1 MMSFLLDPVG
11 FCGLSSETWM
21 SCGSILEFLDRSL
34 LRVPWALGFLKKGF
48 AFGTR
53 TLRASEGIVAALTA
67 PAGNADLHQGMILVD
82 C

>member
-1 MMSFLLDPVG
+1 MMSFLRDPVG
-11 FCGLSSETWM
+11 FCGLYSETWM
-21 SCGSILEFLDRSL
+21 SCGSILGPPGPVSTDSS
-34 LRVPWALGFLKKGF
+34 WALGFSKKGF

-53 TLRASEGIVAALTA
+53 TLRASEGIIATLAT